1 MYDELLAKTVSRDL
15 YDAVS
20 VENKKNIAEVA
31 SLKQKLV

>member
-20 VENKKNIAEVA
+20 VENKKNIAEV
-31 SLKQKLV
+31 SRLKTELV